1 MKTYEEMADSVFRRV
16 DEYQTRQKKRRRNI
30 IIRTVAGV
38 AFLFLVLAVSLN
50 LFKPI
55 LARELPLVGG
65 AFTYIQDKLTYA
77 GLYDNYAYQVG
88 ETASNKGI
96 DITLSEVYCDGTYL
110 YVSFVVDGID
120 FKRELVDGNLSNFQL
135 DYSGNTY
142 ITANNKIKNLSGEG
156 FWGGLEGEFIDED
169 TFVGVEMLHLEN
181 ETPFPENFK
190 LNIDITAIGPLNT
203 KSKMVLGNWGFSV
216 DAVSSEDDVV
226 IYEIGEA
233 KNGYSIDKVVV
244 SPIIMTV
251 YVSYPQID
259 NYDVINA
266 IDCFSNLQPSER
278 ILSSGLYY
286 TDHAIARV
294 PAKFVSDYLEIYLY
308 KTDRYSEE
316 SDGGGREDIEQHA
329 IVFYRLVLNNGK
341 EN

>member
-1 MKTYEEMADSVFRRV
+1 MKTYEEMADSVFRRI

-120 FKRELVDGNLSNFQL
+120 FKKDLEKGGYSKFQL
-135 DYSGNTY
+135 QYEGYTY
-142 ITANNKIKNLSGEG
+142 ITADNKNLNLTAAG
-156 FWGGLEGEFIDED
+156 FSAGLEGEYIDEN
-169 TFVGVEMLHLEN
+169 TFVGIDIFRLEN
-181 ETPFPENFK
+181 NESFPEEFK
-190 LNIDITAIGPLNT
+190 LNIDMNAIGLQNMNP
-203 KSKMVLGNWGFSV
+203 KMVSGTWGFSV
-216 DAVSSEDDVV
+216 DAYSNEEDV
-226 IYEIGEA
+226 ITYEIGVE
-233 KNGYSIDKVVV
+233 NEGYRFDYVMV
-244 SPIIMTV
+244 SPIMVT
-251 YVSYPQID
+251 
-259 NYDVINA
+259 
-266 IDCFSNLQPSER
+266 
-278 ILSSGLYY
+278 LYY
-286 TDHAIARV
+286 TYPPKADSVLPSFEIMSFGSFCEDMGIAGNGELHDSIGIHRIPRMRFGEYIDLYIV
-294 PAKFVSDYLEIYLY
+294 DYNNQIPDNY
-308 KTDRYSEE
+308 YSEE
-316 SDGGGREDIEQHA
+316 IVKQYAIIYAHIDLREGG
-329 IVFYRLVLNNGK
+329 K
-341 EN
+341 